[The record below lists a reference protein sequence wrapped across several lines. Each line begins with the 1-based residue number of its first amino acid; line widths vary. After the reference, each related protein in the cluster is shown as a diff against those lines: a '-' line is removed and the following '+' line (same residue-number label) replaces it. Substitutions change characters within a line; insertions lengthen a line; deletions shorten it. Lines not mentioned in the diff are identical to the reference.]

1 MTSYFHEIL
10 GVLAELPEPGSYTST
25 SRILL
30 VLIMVLPWL
39 AFCQWVDKDT
49 LFVRRMNR
57 EVWNGI
63 VLGGGAVGLA
73 LWLLMPW
80 NTTGLFAAGF
90 GLWFVITFGICSV
103 YV

>member
-10 GVLAELPEPGSYTST
+10 GVLAQLPEPGSYTST

-30 VLIMVLPWL
+30 VLIMVLHCL
-39 AFCQWVDKDT
+39 AFCQWVDKDAM
-49 LFVRRMNR
+49 FVRRMNR

-80 NTTGLFAAGF
+80 NTTGPLPAAF
-90 GLWFVITFGICSV
+90 GLWLVITSGICPV
-103 YV
+103 